1 MPSAAGRLQLS
12 STNESS
18 KRLLTRSLV
27 AGKRSLAFAAA
38 LSTLGTGA
46 TAAGFFALAA
56 VAQDALVG
64 HRSWERYWGLCVLF
78 GVAVVVRAAAN
89 YLAARLALD
98 GSVRVESDLRDRL
111 LRTALGSSSGA
122 QTSAEFASTLMDQ
135 VERVGTY
142 AERYQLARLTTVTAP
157 LVLLAVI
164 FPLNWV
170 VGVVL
175 LLCAPLPAVN
185 LSIVGIGTATV
196 ARRHNDQLRFLS
208 GYFLDRLRGL
218 ATLRDLGAE
227 EAEIARVERASS
239 RLADTAMSVLRVAFV
254 AAGVLEAVVTVAI
267 AVVAIYIGL
276 TLLRYVHVPGL
287 PSHMSLRTGLFLL
300 MVTPLYFQPVR
311 ALAAAYHERADALA
325 SIESIADLL
334 KGATFP
340 RIPECR
346 TGLHLP
352 PRIQVRGLVVRFPDR
367 EQPAL
372 DGVSLDIP
380 SGELLGVAGAS
391 GAGKSTFLRV
401 LSGDL
406 DPTTGSVTID
416 DYSPREIERTSIAWL
431 GQHPYFFSGSLAENI
446 ALGRADPDDPA
457 VLDAAVK
464 AGLEGVVDRL
474 PSRVN
479 TPIGEAGFG
488 LSGGE
493 AQRLALARVLFR
505 PPPLLLLDEP
515 TAHLDAATQ
524 ESVLQV
530 IRDVAVHSTTVLVS
544 HSAAVL
550 SACDRVVVLDRGLLI
565 GANAPSLL
573 LRT

>member
-1 MPSAAGRLQLS
+1 MPSAAGSLQLA

-18 KRLLTRSLV
+18 KRLLTRSLM
-27 AGKRSLAFAAA
+27 AGKRSLALAAA
-38 LSTLGTGA
+38 SSTLGTGA

-64 HRSWERYWGLCVLF
+64 HRSWESYSGLFVLF
-78 GVAVVVRAAAN
+78 GVAAMVRAAAN

-98 GSVRVESDLRDRL
+98 GSVRVESDLRNRL
-111 LRTALGSSSGA
+111 LRAALGSSSGV
-122 QTSAEFASTLMDQ
+122 QTSAEVASTLMDQ
-135 VERVGTY
+135 VERVGIY

-185 LSIVGIGTATV
+185 LSIVGIGTAAV

-227 EAEIARVERASS
+227 EAETARVQRASI

-287 PSHMSLRTGLFLL
+287 PSHMSLRIGLFLL

-325 SIESIADLL
+325 SIESIGGLL
-334 KGATFP
+334 EGATFP
-340 RIPECR
+340 RILECR
-346 TGLHLP
+346 TALHLP
-352 PRIQVRGLVVRFPDR
+352 PRIQVRSLLVRFPDR

-372 DGVSLDIP
+372 DDVSVDIL

-391 GAGKSTFLRV
+391 GAGKSTLLRV

-416 DYSPREIERTSIAWL
+416 QHSPKDIDRVSIAWL

-446 ALGRADPDDPA
+446 ALGRADPNDPA
-457 VLDAAVK
+457 VQDAALK
-464 AGLEGVVDRL
+464 AGLGGVVNRL
-474 PSRVN
+474 PSGVN

-488 LSGGE
+488 VSGGE

-515 TAHLDAATQ
+515 TAHLDAAA
-524 ESVLQV
+524 EAAILQV
-530 IRDVAVHSTTVLVS
+530 IRDISAHTTAVLVS

-550 SACDRVVVLDRGLLI
+550 SACDRVIVLDRGLLI
-565 GANAPSLL
+565 GANAPRQL